1 MSYRRI
7 EVLLDKSAI
16 VARSLELVRDRIQQ
30 AIATKGCCT
39 LALAGGST
47 PKPLYEALAQCELD
61 WSKLHVFWGDE
72 RYVPVDHPDS
82 NEGMARQAW
91 LNQVAI
97 PPENI
102 HPMPTTMAD
111 PAIAAHT
118 YHQDIQAF
126 FQLEPGMVPAFD
138 IILLGMGDDGH
149 TASLFPHTPALGVC
163 DRLVTVGDKN
173 GEPRLTVTIPLL
185 NQAHCVI
192 FLVAGA
198 NKQTALQQVLA
209 TGATGDAVDANSVPA
224 RYVNPQ
230 GELWWLLDQAADGG
244 QDYQQLNQT

>member
-1 MSYRRI
+1 MNYRKI
-7 EVLLDKSAI
+7 EVLPDKPAI

-30 AIATKGCCT
+30 AIATKGQCT
-39 LALAGGST
+39 LVLAGGST
-47 PKPLYEALAQCELD
+47 PKPLYEALAQCDID

-91 LNQVAI
+91 LDQVSI
-97 PPENI
+97 PPGNI

-111 PAIAAHT
+111 PAIAAQA
-118 YHQDIQAF
+118 YHQDIEAF
-126 FQLEPGMVPAFD
+126 FQLETGVLPAFD
-138 IILLGMGDDGH
+138 VVLLGMGDDGH
-149 TASLFPHTPALGVC
+149 TASLFPHTPALSVC
-163 DRLVTVGDKN
+163 DRLVTVGDKQ
-173 GEPRLTVTIPLL
+173 GEPRLTLTIPLL

-209 TGATGDAVDANSVPA
+209 SGSAGDTVDANEVPA

-244 QDYQQLNQT
+244 RAYQQLNKS